1 MKNISGFTFTTIAL
15 AWILCATLSCRNNTN
30 VKKEVVNPVK
40 SIIAEKILA
49 KPPATYTD
57 TLIINFPAAVFFKP
71 DSMQLI
77 KIKAQ
82 TDPMIFDGSM
92 HAWFYQ
98 MRNARIVIK
107 KTWPLLAITAS
118 EKYRYLLFIK
128 NDDTREYIDLDTIND
143 SHGIFVF
150 NGTGSPIMIDMTNIE
165 TAISFYL
172 EK

>member
-1 MKNISGFTFTTIAL
+1 
-15 AWILCATLSCRNNTN
+15 
-30 VKKEVVNPVK
+30 
-40 SIIAEKILA
+40 
-49 KPPATYTD
+49 
-57 TLIINFPAAVFFKP
+57 
-71 DSMQLI
+71 
-77 KIKAQ
+77 
-82 TDPMIFDGSM
+82 MIFDGSM